1 MNEDN
6 DIAIVGIGCMF
17 PGAENLEEFWKVLV
31 NGEDHVQDIPPER
44 FNVEAYYDPDPD
56 HPYKSYVKKAGLLQR
71 YDEWDN
77 RFFGISD
84 REAEQVDPQHH
95 FVLETV
101 HMALEDAGIPKEKIA
116 GTDTG
121 VYIGAMSHDWD
132 SNLRTA
138 RQKTTN
144 TTVTGCDSSI
154 LSARIAYFYNLL
166 GPAMTLNTACS
177 SSIIAFHTASQALRN
192 GDISMAITGGVNCI
206 LDPSIFISLSTA
218 RMASPTGKCHTFSE
232 NADGYVRGE
241 GCGIVI
247 LKTLRD
253 ALRDKN
259 KIWGTIFTGLNQDG
273 HTVSPITS
281 PSGKQQE
288 QLLENVF
295 EKYKIQPSNVQYIE
309 AHGKILNLNLKT
321 HTSY

>member
-1 MNEDN
+1 
-6 DIAIVGIGCMF
+6 
-17 PGAENLEEFWKVLV
+17 
-31 NGEDHVQDIPPER
+31 
-44 FNVEAYYDPDPD
+44 
-56 HPYKSYVKKAGLLQR
+56 
-71 YDEWDN
+71 
-77 RFFGISD
+77 
-84 REAEQVDPQHH
+84 
-95 FVLETV
+95 
-101 HMALEDAGIPKEKIA
+101 
-116 GTDTG
+116 
-121 VYIGAMSHDWD
+121 
-132 SNLRTA
+132 
-138 RQKTTN
+138 
-144 TTVTGCDSSI
+144 
-154 LSARIAYFYNLL
+154 
-166 GPAMTLNTACS
+166 
-177 SSIIAFHTASQALRN
+177 
-192 GDISMAITGGVNCI
+192 MAITGGVNCI

-253 ALRDKN
+253 VMNRNFNLIFLFYVSSKPLANNIMVYVENVKYVERYVIPFQALRDKN

-321 HTSY
+321 HTSYQIFIDVNIPYMDL